1 MTELSAGDTTKTALA
16 ALLFYLS
23 RNPEPYELLT
33 REIRSHLE
41 SAKDIN
47 SQTLAACN
55 YLRACIDESLRMSS
69 PATGILWREQL
80 PDSPEPFIVDGHTIP
95 RGTVVGVNIYSVHH
109 NPDYFYD
116 PFSFCPA
123 RWLEDGTSAEKK
135 KKKVMRD
142 AFMPFSVGPRG
153 CAGKAMA
160 YLEISLVVA
169 KLLWCFDF
177 AQAPGLW
184 GDVGAGGPH
193 VGDGRTRPGEFQLYD
208 HFSASHDGPYLT
220 FCCRKYCEQ

>member
-1 MTELSAGDTTKTALA
+1 MSPPA
-16 ALLFYLS
+16 A
-23 RNPEPYELLT
+23 
-33 REIRSHLE
+33 
-41 SAKDIN
+41 
-47 SQTLAACN
+47 
-55 YLRACIDESLRMSS
+55 
-69 PATGILWREQL
+69 GILWREQL
-80 PDSPEPFIVDGHTIP
+80 SDSPEPFIVDGHPIP

-109 NPDYFYD
+109 NPDYFDD

-123 RWLEDGTSAEKK
+123 RWLEDGASVEKK
-135 KKKVMRD
+135 RVMRD

-177 AQAPGLW
+177 VQAPGLW

-208 HFSASHDGPYLT
+208 HFSASHNRPYLT
-220 FCCRKYCEQ
+220 FRCREDGEQ